1 MIYYNQ
7 VLVCVLGT
15 MNKVN
20 GSISALLAVNEREGQ
35 WKKDGYYWTLM
46 KGGFWDPKT
55 QRFCLAH

>member
-35 WKKDGYYWTLM
+35 
-46 KGGFWDPKT
+46 
-55 QRFCLAH
+55 